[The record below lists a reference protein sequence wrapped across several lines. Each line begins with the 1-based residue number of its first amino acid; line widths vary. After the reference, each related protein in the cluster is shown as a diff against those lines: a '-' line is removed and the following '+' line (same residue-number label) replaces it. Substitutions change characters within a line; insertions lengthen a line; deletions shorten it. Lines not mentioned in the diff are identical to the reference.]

1 MGGGN
6 GFIAFGFVIIDMEFQ
21 YVAVVNGIGDGVGV
35 QLLFKDIQG
44 CLKCGVCAVNAF
56 VTGVF
61 FENRRAGKAK
71 QLSFREEVFN
81 RPMVFA
87 ELAAVA
93 FVKDKDHALVFECA

>member
-21 YVAVVNGIGDGVGV
+21 DVAVINGIGDGVGV
-35 QLLFKDIQG
+35 QLLFKNVQG
-44 CLKCGVCAVNAF
+44 RLKCGICAVNAF

-61 FENRRAGKAK
+61 FENWRAGKAE

-81 RPMVFA
+81 RLMVVA

-93 FVKDKDHALVFECA
+93 FVKDKDHAFVFEYA

>member
-61 FENRRAGKAK
+61 FENWRAGKAK

-81 RPMVFA
+81 RPMVIA
-87 ELAAVA
+87 ELASMT
-93 FVKDKDHALVFECA
+93 FVKDKHNLLLVDR